1 MFAII
6 DLEFTSWKGSFERDW
21 KLGWEKREIIQIGAV
36 KFKSFNGSL
45 RYKSIYVKPKINKKL
60 SLYIQ
65 KLTKINQNI
74 INTQGKDFKFAIE
87 EIDFF
92 FKDVKYIFCNGL
104 DKEIFIENFII
115 HKTNKKKFLSNIFN
129 LKPFLSQK
137 LKIDGEKII
146 SAEMNKFFNFENI
159 STKHNGLDDAIN
171 IFKCLKILNDNGE
184 FDLDKI
190 IFSNKKL

>member
-21 KLGWEKREIIQIGAV
+21 KLSWEKREIIQIGAV
-36 KFKSFNGSL
+36 KFNSFNSSL
-45 RYKSIYVKPKINKKL
+45 RYKSIYIKPKFNKKL
-60 SLYIQ
+60 SSYIQ

-74 INTQGKDFKFAIE
+74 INSQSQDFRSAIE
-87 EIDFF
+87 EIAFF
-92 FKDVKYIFCNGL
+92 LKDVKYIFCNGL
-104 DKEIFIENFII
+104 DKEIFIENFLFQ
-115 HKTNKKKFLSNIFN
+115 KMNKRKFLSNFFN
-129 LKPFLSQK
+129 LKPFLSKK

-146 SAEMNKFFNFENI
+146 SSEINEFFNFKNI

-184 FDLDKI
+184 FNLDKI
-190 IFSNKKL
+190 IFSNTKS

>member
-1 MFAII
+1 M
-6 DLEFTSWKGSFERDW
+6 EFNINFFEHKTAMDTCLW
-21 KLGWEKREIIQIGAV
+21 KLSWEKREIIQIGAI
-36 KFKSFNGSL
+36 KFNSFNGGL
-45 RYKSIYVKPKINKKL
+45 RCKSIYIKPKFNKKL
-60 SLYIQ
+60 SCYIQ

-74 INTQGKDFKFAIE
+74 INTQGKDFRLAIE
-87 EIDFF
+87 EIAFF

-104 DKEIFIENFII
+104 DKEIFIENFKI
-115 HKTNKKKFLSNIFN
+115 HKINKKKFLSNIFN
-129 LKPFLSQK
+129 LKPFLSKK

-146 SAEMNKFFNFENI
+146 SSEMNKFFNFKNI

-171 IFKCLKILNDNGE
+171 IFKCLKILNNNDE

>member
-21 KLGWEKREIIQIGAV
+21 KLSWEKREIIQIGAV
-36 KFKSFNGSL
+36 KFNSFNSNL
-45 RYKSIYVKPKINKKL
+45 RYKSIYIKPKFNKKL
-60 SLYIQ
+60 SFYIQ

-74 INTQGKDFKFAIE
+74 INTQGKDFRSAIE

-92 FKDVKYIFCNGL
+92 LRDVKYIFCNGL
-104 DKEIFIENFII
+104 DKEIFIENFLI
-115 HKTNKKKFLSNIFN
+115 HKINKRKFLSNIFN
-129 LKPFLSQK
+129 LKPFLSKK
-137 LKIDGEKII
+137 LKIDGKKII
-146 SAEMNKFFNFENI
+146 SSEINKFFNFKNI

-184 FDLDKI
+184 FNLDKI
-190 IFSNKKL
+190 IFSNTKS